1 MDKFLDWTWGWTWD
15 NNWGDMVK
23 YYECHLK
30 GLKLKLCQQTDSQ
43 IPDGDFQGHQHC
55 PNSFWHYANTR
66 TIHLPSKLTISR
78 FIDLK
83 TWDHGPIASLPSL
96 YRETLV
102 FPGDPFISGS
112 RTIITTLSETWPCK
126 SKDHFY
132 SMRTGNFIRP
142 RISSIV
148 RFLQFILNR
157 VLTGINRLFY
167 NHNDLPV

>member
-1 MDKFLDWTWGWTWD
+1 
-15 NNWGDMVK
+15 MVK

-83 TWDHGPIASLPSL
+83 TWDPGPIASLLSL
-96 YRETLV
+96 LAESYLYFRETPI
-102 FPGDPFISGS
+102 FPEVGP
-112 RTIITTLSETWPCK
+112 L
-126 SKDHFY
+126 
-132 SMRTGNFIRP
+132 
-142 RISSIV
+142 
-148 RFLQFILNR
+148 LQ
-157 VLTGINRLFY
+157 
-167 NHNDLPV
+167 H